1 MGRSADIV
9 RCANRN
15 TWFVIASPH
24 PTLPREQGRE
34 IEPHRGQQVEPISSL
49 LRDPSLTEI
58 MINAPDAI
66 YVERDGRILLTDREF
81 DDENHLMG
89 AIAALV
95 SSTGRAL
102 DLSDPIL
109 EARLPDGSRLTVVL
123 PPVAVDGPMFAIRK
137 FSVSPYRLD
146 DLIRFGSLSLEAAA
160 FLQACVVARAN
171 LLIAGGSSSGK
182 TTLLNALATCVAGD
196 ERIVTIEEAAEL
208 RLEQGH
214 ICRLECVA
222 TGDRA
227 MSLRDLVRHAVR
239 MRPDR
244 LIVGEVRGGEA
255 LDMLQALN
263 TGHTGAMTTIH
274 ANSARDA
281 LSRLETLVLMAG
293 LDLPMRA
300 VRQQIRGAITIVVQV
315 GRLADGSR
323 KVLSIAEVTGL
334 DDQTIGLQE
343 IFVSEAVGG
352 TGAGRTRLTPTN
364 IRPQIMDRIYRLDI
378 ARPELVRIFP
388 KNSASVP
395 VSGRRPVNTV
405 ESAGGVPVRDRRLS

>member
-1 MGRSADIV
+1 LADIGL
-9 RCANRN
+9 CANRN
-15 TWFVIASPH
+15 TWSVIDA
-24 PTLPREQGRE
+24 PTLPTAGR
-34 IEPHRGQQVEPISSL
+34 QLSSLEPISSL

-58 MINAPDAI
+58 MINGPDAI

-81 DDENHLMG
+81 TDENHLMS
-89 AIAALV
+89 AIEALV
-95 SSTGRAL
+95 ATTGRHL
-102 DLSDPIL
+102 DFSDPIL
-109 EARLPDGSRLTVVL
+109 EVRLPDGSRLTVVL
-123 PPVAVDGPMFAIRK
+123 PPVAVDGPMFTIRK
-137 FSVSPYRLD
+137 FSASPFGLD
-146 DLIRFGSLSLEAAA
+146 DLIRFGSLSVEAAA
-160 FLQACVVARAN
+160 FLRACVQARAN

-182 TTLLNALATCVAGD
+182 TTLLNALSTCIAGD

-208 RLEQGH
+208 QLQQDH
-214 ICRLECVA
+214 VCRLECIESGE
-222 TGDRA
+222 TA

-274 ANSARDA
+274 ANSPRDA

-300 VRQQIRGAITIVVQV
+300 VRQQIRGAIGIVVHV

-323 KVLSIAEVTGL
+323 KVMSIAEVTGL

-343 IFVSEAVGG
+343 VFVSEAAAGSGG
-352 TGAGRTRLTPTN
+352 GRTRLVPTN
-364 IRPQIMDRIYRLDI
+364 IRPQIMDKIHRLGI
-378 ARPELVRIFP
+378 APAELGRVFP
-388 KNSASVP
+388 KSSVASP
-395 VSGRRPVNTV
+395 ASGRRSDAAVSSGLPQ
-405 ESAGGVPVRDRRLS
+405 RDRRLS